1 MRALNHTSECGW
13 VLNHNRLSLVLVVL
27 FLFFLIL
34 PARQYGLLS
43 PSSRPFNY
51 STTHFPFLFRN
62 KYMQFPTKLFST
74 YYVLSQSD
82 ECVFSSGR
90 LSLFRVSIPV
100 AHSPLS
106 SLCFCPLLRL
116 GSGQGL
122 SPFLCQVLFVLLKG
136 KLRHFKHL
144 KILFGQKLIHL

>member
-1 MRALNHTSECGW
+1 MRALNHTSGCGW

-51 STTHFPFLFRN
+51 STTHFPLFRN

-74 YYVLSQSD
+74 YYALSQSD
-82 ECVFSSGR
+82 ECVSLSGR
-90 LSLFRVSIPV
+90 LSLFPVPIPV
-100 AHSPLS
+100 THSSLS
-106 SLCFCPLLRL
+106 SLGFCPLLRL

-122 SPFLCQVLFVLLKG
+122 SPFLCQILFVLLKG

-144 KILFGQKLIHL
+144 KSLFGQKLIHL